1 VTEPETLASELK
13 QLRERLGLTI
23 HAMAELLYTSQQTY
37 RNWEAGSKPRREAAI
52 RIGRFITSATDQL
65 DELKAGG
72 WDLKG
77 LVPLSIASSLLGI
90 PHETLFHAYRDD
102 RYQAFDLGMLGIWV
116 IQDQLDDI
124 LDAVLA

>member
-1 VTEPETLASELK
+1 MTEPETLASELK

-52 RIGRFITSATDQL
+52 RIRRFITSATDQL
-65 DELKAGG
+65 D
-72 WDLKG
+72 DLQDHGVSLNG
-77 LVPLSIASSLLGI
+77 LMPLALASSNLGV
-90 PHETLFHAYRDD
+90 PHETLFHSYRDGGFF
-102 RYQAFDLGMLGIWV
+102 AHDLGILGIWV